1 MNGGMVH
8 AWVEGTWDE
17 YGRLLD
23 DKTTFGHHAR
33 GLLAIHPYYPS

>member
-23 DKTTFGHHAR
+23 DKTKFGHHAR
-33 GLLAIHPYYPS
+33 GF